1 MYERSAIVLERYFD
15 KLFGFNKENN
25 LKDSFLNFKDL
36 IEEIKEYKSNTKIAR
51 KIIPIK
57 SKTRRR
63 KK

>member
-36 IEEIKEYKSNTKIAR
+36 IEEIKEYKSMVTEE
-51 KIIPIK
+51 
-57 SKTRRR
+57 
-63 KK
+63 